1 MTQPAPGIDPPPLG
15 PRDVYVHALA
25 NGAIFVLEPGGPSGL
40 APLADVLARAERS
53 QAAGGRVLV
62 GQDDTPL
69 AATAVDALR
78 AHGLALVDLPDA
90 PSPQSWHEGTDAL
103 MEAAATGAD
112 LLLDDLLARGAD
124 IHHRDVSGSTAL
136 HHAAAHGNLH
146 AVDAL
151 VAAGADL
158 DLANRDGLT
167 PLGLARTTRQ
177 EPAAHR
183 LIELG
188 ARLDGPDGDRV
199 TFRGSHAWSMWY
211 LALLPVPMLVTAV
224 AFLWPLSP
232 VDGAVVGAVAAA
244 YLWLAPP
251 RPFWAGGVPRAMVG
265 DRLILRTLTGRTRLV
280 DLADATGAALAGAG
294 RARAYGGRTLFLA
307 HPDGQPTSRRQLHRM
322 GLPAAEVEVIGD
334 RFERVVVVP
343 ISAAHREEVILAVGN
358 RLSGLGVD
366 LSTNLR
372 GQLAAARAGSRRR

>member
-1 MTQPAPGIDPPPLG
+1 VTDPASGVDPPPLG
-15 PRDVYVHALA
+15 PRDVYVHALG
-25 NGAIFVLEPGGPSGL
+25 NGAIFVLEPGGPSRL

-78 AHGLALVDLPDA
+78 ARGVMLVDLPDA

-103 MEAAATGAD
+103 MEAAANGSD
-112 LLLDDLLARGAD
+112 SLLDDLLARGAD
-124 IHHRDVSGSTAL
+124 VHHCDVSGSSAL

-146 AVDAL
+146 ALDAI

-167 PLGLARTTRQ
+167 PLGIARTTRQ
-177 EPAAHR
+177 EPAADR

-188 ARLDGPDGDRV
+188 ARLDGPDGGRV
-199 TFRGSHAWSMWY
+199 TFRGSHALSMWY
-211 LALLPVPMLVTAV
+211 LALLPIPMLVTAV

-232 VDGAVVGAVAAA
+232 VDGAVVAAVAAA

-251 RPFWAGGVPRAMVG
+251 RPFWAGGVPRAMAG
-265 DRLILRTLTGRTRLV
+265 DRLLLRTLTGRTRMV
-280 DLADATGAALAGAG
+280 DLADVTAAALAGAG

-322 GLPAAEVEVIGD
+322 GLSRDEVEVIGE
-334 RFERVVVVP
+334 RFEQVVVVP
-343 ISAAHREEVILAVGN
+343 ISGAHREEVILAVGN

-366 LSTNLR
+366 LSANLR
-372 GQLAAARAGSRRR
+372 GQLADARTGAHRG